1 MKVDFEKEQANRIQF
16 SLVGVSPT
24 FANAIRR
31 YGMMR
36 IPVMAIDN
44 ITIYENTSSMFDEYL
59 AQRIGLIPLV
69 TPAKI
74 PAESEAVFILD
85 EVGPKLTTSKDLKSS
100 DSEIVPA
107 RENVTII
114 TLGEKQ
120 KLKLEA
126 KAKLNIGAT
135 HAKYQSGILSYEI
148 VGDDKF
154 IFKVESLYHMPT
166 REIVMRACDLIED
179 DITTIVKE
187 LKKVVK

>member
-1 MKVDFEKEQANRIQF
+1 MKVNFEKEHANRIQF

-36 IPVMAIDN
+36 IPVVAIDS

-59 AQRIGLIPLV
+59 AQRIGLIPIV

-74 PAESEAVFILD
+74 PENTEVVFTLD
-85 EVGPKLTTSKDLKSS
+85 EAGPKLTTAKDLKSS
-100 DSEIVPA
+100 DSEIIPA

-126 KAKLNIGAT
+126 KAKVDIGSE

-166 REIVMRACDLIED
+166 KEIILRACDVIED
-179 DITTIVKE
+179 DISEIIKLFKKAVK
-187 LKKVVK
+187 